1 MSILCVLIIFL
12 INYIFQAYV
21 QINPFLTNLHE
32 RFDINN
38 DELLGTIWEHKRAKK
53 GKKRGG
59 YGKGGG
65 FCLIWKRIIVMWIK
79 FHYKL

>member
-1 MSILCVLIIFL
+1 
-12 INYIFQAYV
+12 
-21 QINPFLTNLHE
+21 
-32 RFDINN
+32 
-38 DELLGTIWEHKRAKK
+38 LGTIWEHKRAKK